1 MSSEEGYV
9 GAALAAIVAA
19 KAAPT
24 GKLSADK
31 TRLTE
36 YSLPMFI

>member
-9 GAALAAIVAA
+9 GAALAATIAA

-24 GKLSADK
+24 VKLSADK
-31 TRLTE
+31 TRLPE
-36 YSLPMFI
+36 Y